1 MTTISLTIALFYTS
15 ICFTESCKA
24 TKVLNESVKIQHV
37 VELDGFASFIQFK
50 ASNNAINSAVY

>member
-24 TKVLNESVKIQHV
+24 TKVLNESVKI